1 MLSTVVLPAPLG
13 PITEKISPFWTS
25 RLTFVTAWTPPN
37 AFETPRISTSA
48 LICSEG
54 GVAPSG
60 HMSALVEIRGVS
72 KAFGGVPA
80 VTKGSPEVQ
89 KGEIDRKSVGE
100 GKRVRLGGGR
110 IC

>member
-48 LICSEG
+48 LICPEG
-54 GVAPSG
+54 ATPPPE

-72 KAFGGVPA
+72 EAVGGGPA
-80 VTKGSPEVQ
+80 VTRSEGHTPELPARPQ
-89 KGEIDRKSVGE
+89 PRF
-100 GKRVRLGGGR
+100 RT
-110 IC
+110 